1 MSSLTTFVS
10 CPNVQGRLED
20 VFCTVRNE
28 PKPLLTYLFSE
39 ANNYRVLN
47 QKVNMRPGGKVTVDL
62 VYNRRILE
70 SEVDSGNF
78 SCAATNKRG
87 ETSTSYDLDTD
98 VRHRLAK
105 KFALNDLIER
115 CESDDMYYARLV
127 ADLIDGLERKM
138 ETTAATEM
146 VAFAGNFSTKDLDQ
160 DGTSITSN
168 TKIVATRHSD
178 KALDYFAHAAIM
190 QTARLNGYCGAPVI
204 AGEYEIKNY
213 YDAIGK
219 GCCWDGG
226 IDFSQVAPET
236 PIILP
241 SYRITDALSSTS
253 KFLTFAPGAILPVW
267 FNRYGADFWKV
278 DNGTDAAGVIVSP
291 FTGIPF
297 DYRAVRDCDDWS
309 IEIGLAWDLFAAPDD
324 MFENSDIQDGNRLVH
339 KHQIT
344 NP

>member
-10 CPNVQGRLED
+10 CPNVQDRLEN
-20 VFCTVRNE
+20 VFATVRQE

-39 ANNYRVLN
+39 ANNFRVLES
-47 QKVNMRPGGKVTVDL
+47 KVSMRPSGKVTVDL

-70 SEVDSGNF
+70 SEVDAGNF
-78 SCAATNKRG
+78 ACSSTNKRG
-87 ETSTSYDLDTD
+87 ETSTSYDLDTTPTHIL
-98 VRHRLAK
+98 RK
-105 KFALNDLIER
+105 KVSLTDLIER
-115 CESDDMYYARLV
+115 CESNELYYARLI

-138 ETTAATEM
+138 ETAAATDM
-146 VAFAGNFSTKDLDQ
+146 VAFAGAFSTKDLDQ
-160 DGTSITSN
+160 DGTSIGSN
-168 TKIVATRHSD
+168 TKIISTRHSD
-178 KALDYFAHAAIM
+178 KSLDYFGHAAIM
-190 QTARLNGYCGAPVI
+190 QTARINGYASAPII

-213 YDAIGK
+213 YDAIQK

-241 SYRITDALSSTS
+241 SYRITDALSSAN
-253 KFLTFAPGAILPVW
+253 KFITFAQGAILPAW
-267 FNRYGADFWKV
+267 FNRYSSDFWKV
-278 DNGTDAAGVIVSP
+278 DNGTDVAGVIVSP

-297 DYRAVRDCDDWS
+297 DYRAKRDCDDWS

-324 MFENSDIQDGNRLVH
+324 MFENSDPLDGNRLVH

>member
-10 CPNVQGRLED
+10 CPNVQGGLED
-20 VFCTVRNE
+20 VFCTVRAE
-28 PKPLLTYLFSE
+28 DKPLLSYLFSE

-47 QKVNMRPGGKVTVDL
+47 QMVNMRPGGKVTVDL

-70 SEVDSGNF
+70 SEVDAGDF
-78 SCAATNKRG
+78 SCSATNKRG
-87 ETSTSYDLDTD
+87 ETSTSYDLDTTPAHIL
-98 VRHRLAK
+98 RK
-105 KFALNDLIER
+105 KIAMSDLIER
-115 CESDDMYYARLV
+115 CESNEEYYARFIL
-127 ADLIDGLERKM
+127 DLIDGLERKM
-138 ETTAATEM
+138 ETAAATDM
-146 VAFAGNFSTKDLDQ
+146 VAFAGAFSTKDLDQ
-160 DGTSITSN
+160 DGTAITSN
-168 TKIVATRHSD
+168 TKIVSTKLSG
-178 KALDYFAHAAIM
+178 KELDYFAHAAIM

-213 YDAIGK
+213 YDAIQK
-219 GCCWDGG
+219 GCCWYGG

-241 SYRITDALSSTS
+241 SYRITDALSSAN
-253 KFLTFAPGAILPVW
+253 KFITFAPGAILPVW
-267 FNRYGADFWKV
+267 FNRYASDFWKV
-278 DNGTDAAGVIVSP
+278 ENGTDVAGVIVSP

-297 DYRAVRDCDDWS
+297 DYRAKRDCDDWS
-309 IEIGLAWDLFAAPDD
+309 VEIGLAWDLFAAPDD